1 MSNVIII
8 EQVGKDVRQVKIG
21 MYVGLDTL
29 VDKGRQVKIG
39 RYVGRGRG
47 RSEKIGKYVGRDW
60 QVDRDR

>member
-1 MSNVIII
+1 
-8 EQVGKDVRQVKIG
+8 

-60 QVDRDR
+60 